1 MGGEA
6 RGQGPVP
13 APLLL
18 GQFTVHIFPELPG
31 GTSFIPPLPSLCPET
46 QIPPGVC
53 DSSLDVLGSIEERK
67 LLGL

>member
-31 GTSFIPPLPSLCPET
+31 GTSFIPP
-46 QIPPGVC
+46 PPIAV
-53 DSSLDVLGSIEERK
+53 S
-67 LLGL
+67 